1 MKRAKDAEAAASEGG
16 PEEVEGGEEEEEEDG
31 LGPHGACKSHQ
42 RFL

>member
-16 PEEVEGGEEEEEEDG
+16 PEEVEGGEEEEEDG